1 VSDATV
7 LLRPLITEKAMSD
20 AAAGRYT
27 FEVVAS
33 ATKYDVKSAVESA
46 FKVDVLD
53 VNVMTLR
60 GKKRRVGRRIGMR
73 PNSRKAL
80 VRLAEG
86 QKIQQFFVEGV

>member
-1 VSDATV
+1 VSETTV
-7 LLRPLITEKAMSD
+7 LIRPMITEKAMAE

-27 FEVVAS
+27 FEVSARAS
-33 ATKYDVKSAVESA
+33 KFDVKAAVESA

-53 VNVMTLR
+53 VNVITVR

-73 PNSRKAL
+73 PDSRKAL

>member
-1 VSDATV
+1 MSDATV
-7 LLRPLITEKAMSD
+7 LIRPMITEKAMSE

-27 FEVVAS
+27 FEVGTR
-33 ATKYDVKSAVESA
+33 ATKFDVKDAVESA
-46 FKVDVLD
+46 FKVDVVD
-53 VNVMTLR
+53 VSVITVR

-73 PNSRKAL
+73 PNTRKAV